1 MKVIKI
7 ERGFRQTCVWVAF
20 MVIGATAAWS
30 QVQLIT
36 EEEAKLPE
44 AKVPATRAI
53 TRGPSIKLN
62 SPSEVTAGSFPLDIR
77 FEARGG
83 AKINFQTLKV
93 EYLKDPLIDITT
105 RIKSSLQGDMLE
117 ISKAKLPVGQHKFRV
132 SVEDSEGRTANQLIQ
147 IRAK

>member
-1 MKVIKI
+1 MKVIKFDL
-7 ERGFRQTCVWVAF
+7 GFRLACVCMAL
-20 MVIGATAAWS
+20 MALGATTAWS

-62 SPSEVTAGSFPLDIR
+62 SPSEVVAGSFPLDIR

-83 AKINFQTLKV
+83 AKINLQTLKV
-93 EYLKDPLIDITT
+93 EYLKDPLIDITS
-105 RIKSSLQGDMLE
+105 RIKSNLQGDMLE

-132 SVEDSEGRTANQLIQ
+132 SVEDSEGRAANQLIQ